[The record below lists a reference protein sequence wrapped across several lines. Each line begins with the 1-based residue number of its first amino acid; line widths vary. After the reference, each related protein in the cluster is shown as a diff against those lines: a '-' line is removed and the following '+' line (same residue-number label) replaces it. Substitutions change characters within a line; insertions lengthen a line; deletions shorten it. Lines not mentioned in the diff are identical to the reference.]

1 MTSLADA
8 WGVLTGPRVEDSWVE
23 ILDVTAGTGPRVNM
37 VTGDSATFEGGT
49 TGSWGWNYFG
59 SPGAVTI
66 ANSTTRAYSG
76 TKSMRVTFPTA
87 SGGAGAQL
95 QVHDFGGYSIGSQY
109 TARVR
114 VYVPSGVSAV
124 EWGDPFGN
132 TGTTRSTVNDEWEM
146 LTITWTAPTNVAFL
160 VLRSLSATTSG
171 QQVWADAVGV
181 VPGAA
186 DASEY
191 TTEATR
197 GRLDGVTSCRV
208 EHNVNA
214 AIRGGCSLSL
224 RDVAGQDLDWASVRF
239 RPWVR
244 VNNLTWPLGVFLP
257 ASPSLSH
264 DEFGSAWEV
273 PCLDKTSILDQDVM
287 TSSYS
292 VPVGTV
298 VTDRVADLIAG
309 AGESSV
315 AITPSTLTTR
325 SPQTWEPGTSRLR
338 IINDLLDG
346 INYFSL
352 WADRRGLYR
361 AEPYRRPQDRALAA
375 TFAAGE
381 ASIHSPRW
389 SRAQDIAGVPNR
401 TVLVVEGDE
410 DTPGMVA
417 TADNADPASPYSIP
431 SRGRV
436 VARTYTGVEA
446 ADQPTLDAMAARYL
460 ADASTPSATLEVQ
473 HASVPLDGNDVVRFA
488 SSGVDTLAVVEGWQ
502 VDLTPGSLMTG
513 NWREVVSS

>member
-23 ILDVTAGTGPRVNM
+23 VIHVVAVPPPPVNI
-37 VTGDSATFEGGT
+37 VTGDSVHFEGGT
-49 TGSWGWNYFG
+49 VGDWTAGGSAPPTITN
-59 SPGAVTI
+59 SAVR
-66 ANSTTRAYSG
+66 ANDDGVR
-76 TKSMRVTFPTA
+76 SMLVTWA
-87 SGGAGAQL
+87 SGGSFDNANLEIDTVVGHTYTATAYAW
-95 QVHDFGGYSIGSQY
+95 VPTGSPAAVIVIGGHGFGGSTGAAFNMWSRIE
-109 TARVR
+109 
-114 VYVPSGVSAV
+114 VS
-124 EWGDPFGN
+124 
-132 TGTTRSTVNDEWEM
+132 
-146 LTITWTAPTNVAFL
+146 WTADDDTSQVQVWPT
-160 VLRSLSATTSG
+160 SAPSAG
-171 QQVWADAVGV
+171 QQVWLDQFFVYDHDDGRPDTFEERVA
-181 VPGAA
+181 
-186 DASEY
+186 
-191 TTEATR
+191 
-197 GRLDGVTSCRV
+197 GRLDGVTGCRV

-214 AIRGGCSLSL
+214 QIRGGCSLSL
-224 RDVAGQDLDWASVRF
+224 RDVGQDLDWASVRF

-264 DEFGSAWEV
+264 DEFGSAWDV

-292 VPVGTV
+292 VLAGAV
-298 VTDRVADLIAG
+298 VTDQVAELIAG

-361 AEPYRRPQDRALAA
+361 AEPYRRPQDRSLAA

-381 ASIHSPRW
+381 AAIHSPRW

-401 TVLVVEGDE
+401 VVLVVEGDE
-410 DTPGMVA
+410 DTPGMTA
-417 TADNADPASPYSIP
+417 TADNTDPASPYSIP

-446 ADQPTLDAMAARYL
+446 ADQPTLDALAARYL

-488 SSGVDTLAVVEGWQ
+488 SAGVDTLAVVEGWQ

>member
-8 WGVLTGPRVEDSWVE
+8 WPVLTGPRVEDSWVE
-23 ILDVTAGTGPRVNM
+23 VIHATAGVPRINLIPPE
-37 VTGDSATFEGGT
+37 SSSFEGGT
-49 TGSWGWNYFG
+49 TGAWGTSWFG
-59 SPGAVTI
+59 SPGAVAI
-66 ANSTTRAYSG
+66 ANSTTRAYG
-76 TKSMRVTFPTA
+76 TGTRSMRITYPNNAALSGPQFQFTTTPGVTYTAQVRVWVPTA
-87 SGGAGAQL
+87 SPA
-95 QVHDFGGYSIGSQY
+95 
-109 TARVR
+109 VR
-114 VYVPSGVSAV
+114 F
-124 EWGDPFGN
+124 GDPFSN
-132 TGTTRSTVNDEWEM
+132 TRTTISTVKDGWERLSITFRAPGTAVYFTLRST
-146 LTITWTAPTNVAFL
+146 A
-160 VLRSLSATTSG
+160 ATTG
-171 QQVWADAVGV
+171 VEQVWADDFRAFVGDGTA
-181 VPGAA
+181 PEF
-186 DASEY
+186 S
-191 TTEATR
+191 TESVA
-197 GRLDGVTSCRV
+197 GRLDGVTGCRV

-214 AIRGGCSLSL
+214 QIRGGCSLSL
-224 RDVAGQDLDWASVRF
+224 RDVGQELDWSSVRF

-264 DEFGSAWEV
+264 DEFGSAWDI

-287 TSSYS
+287 TTSYS
-292 VPVGTV
+292 VPAGAV
-298 VTDRVADLIAG
+298 VTDQVAELIAG

-352 WADRRGLYR
+352 WADRHGQYR
-361 AEPYRRPQDRALAA
+361 AEPYRRPQDRSLAA

-381 ASIHSPRW
+381 AAIHSPRW

-401 TVLVVEGDE
+401 TVLIVEGDE
-410 DTPGMVA
+410 DTPGMTA
-417 TADNADPASPYSIP
+417 TADNTDPASPYSIP

-488 SSGVDTLAVVEGWQ
+488 SAGVDTLAVVEGWQ

-513 NWREVVSS
+513 TWREVVSS